1 MFTVRPYKKEDA
13 AACGD
18 CFYEGFFSCSVDQ
31 NDKILLRDYAQ
42 ILIEKCNFTYVAETE
57 DHQVVGFI
65 CGKYDKRFSK
75 ALAAQYETKKHYG
88 RWCKMFLKFYLKR
101 YKMSAPFQKQFDA
114 FFRQLQERDKETVD
128 IKCQHHSR
136 SSLMPFS
143 VSYRKGIRKPLGN
156 AIWNSLPFRPE
167 GITERGWEP
176 HWSHNF

>member
-1 MFTVRPYKKEDA
+1 MFTVRPYKEEDA

-114 FFRQLQERDKETVD
+114 FFRQLQERDKETVQKLMEQIVCGFLRTLLHRGSFMKNVD
-128 IKCQHHSR
+128 LRKWQR
-136 SSLMPFS
+136 S
-143 VSYRKGIRKPLGN
+143 
-156 AIWNSLPFRPE
+156 PFRMAPA
-167 GITERGWEP
+167 ISPSFMST
-176 HWSHNF
+176 F

>member
-1 MFTVRPYKKEDA
+1 MFTVRPYKEEDA

-88 RWCKMFLKFYLKR
+88 RWCKICFL
-101 YKMSAPFQKQFDA
+101 ACPPV
-114 FFRQLQERDKETVD
+114 LQWERLQQSSDQPSND
-128 IKCQHHSR
+128 IKQN
-136 SSLMPFS
+136 M
-143 VSYRKGIRKPLGN
+143 IR
-156 AIWNSLPFRPE
+156 IQ
-167 GITERGWEP
+167 
-176 HWSHNF
+176 

>member
-1 MFTVRPYKKEDA
+1 MFTVRPYKEEDA

-65 CGKYDKRFSK
+65 CGKYDKNFSK

-114 FFRQLQERDKETVD
+114 F
-128 IKCQHHSR
+128 
-136 SSLMPFS
+136 S
-143 VSYRKGIRKPLGN
+143 VSYGKGIRKPLGY

>member
-1 MFTVRPYKKEDA
+1 MFTVRPYKEEDA

-101 YKMSAPFQKQFDA
+101 YKMSAPFQKQFWEMRSGTRCP
-114 FFRQLQERDKETVD
+114 FVQKELQ
-128 IKCQHHSR
+128 
-136 SSLMPFS
+136 
-143 VSYRKGIRKPLGN
+143 KGVGN
-156 AIWNSLPFRPE
+156 RIGHTIFES
-167 GITERGWEP
+167 GK
-176 HWSHNF
+176 S

>member
-1 MFTVRPYKKEDA
+1 MFTVRPYKEEDA

-101 YKMSAPFQKQFDA
+101 YKMSAPF
-114 FFRQLQERDKETVD
+114 
-128 IKCQHHSR
+128 H
-136 SSLMPFS
+136 
-143 VSYRKGIRKPLGN
+143 

>member
-1 MFTVRPYKKEDA
+1 MFTVRPYKEEDA

-114 FFRQLQERDKETVD
+114 F
-128 IKCQHHSR
+128 
-136 SSLMPFS
+136 S

>member
-1 MFTVRPYKKEDA
+1 MFTVRPYKEEDA

-88 RWCKMFLKFYLKR
+88 RWCKMFLGT
-101 YKMSAPFQKQFDA
+101 MS
-114 FFRQLQERDKETVD
+114 
-128 IKCQHHSR
+128 
-136 SSLMPFS
+136 
-143 VSYRKGIRKPLGN
+143 RKS
-156 AIWNSLPFRPE
+156 AS
-167 GITERGWEP
+167 
-176 HWSHNF
+176 